1 VTPDSGQRQCVAPP
15 LAVLRLPE
23 VQEQVRAAGL
33 SYRRKIFE
41 AQEQSLA
48 ALWRCSEAIVAQQ
61 GSKRG
66 TAALGTQ
73 RAVFTPVPGVRLCIW
88 QWIQSGKRKFEA
100 PPAHGFCQCDT
111 RLGQADNRWGRILI
125 NTVDSKTRSNGE
137 SRSLARWRHSFIGVE
152 GKVDRLMRIKAP

>member
-1 VTPDSGQRQCVAPP
+1 MFGRCIWSTLSIARALVDEWRPDSGQGQCVAPP
-15 LAVLRLPE
+15 LAVLRPPE

-73 RAVFTPVPGVRLCIW
+73 RAVFTPVRGAPVHLAVAPER
-88 QWIQSGKRKFEA
+88 EA
-100 PPAHGFCQCDT
+100 
-111 RLGQADNRWGRILI
+111 
-125 NTVDSKTRSNGE
+125 
-137 SRSLARWRHSFIGVE
+137 
-152 GKVDRLMRIKAP
+152 